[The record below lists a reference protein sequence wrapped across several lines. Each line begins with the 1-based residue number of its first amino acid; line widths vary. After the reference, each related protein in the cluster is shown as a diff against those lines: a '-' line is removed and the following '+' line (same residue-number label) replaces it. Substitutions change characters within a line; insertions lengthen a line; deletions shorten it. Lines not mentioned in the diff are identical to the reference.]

1 MIILKFDNYILEKRI
16 GQISAN
22 IEVIFAFDIIK
33 TVHADDRSDFSKR
46 NLSGEN
52 QTHISNGE
60 IVNLISIFRR
70 EISEGIAIG
79 DILDQTNFIIKSL
92 DKELS
97 MVLIAEEISKS
108 YWKIIVK
115 TVFRESED
123 NSLYVWPNQIVYE
136 K

>member
-70 EISEGIAIG
+70 EIHCFTFKREFTSFCFIG
-79 DILDQTNFIIKSL
+79 FTHFFI
-92 DKELS
+92 
-97 MVLIAEEISKS
+97 
-108 YWKIIVK
+108 
-115 TVFRESED
+115 FF
-123 NSLYVWPNQIVYE
+123 
-136 K
+136 